1 MDPCQRNDNDLNGL
15 SFVASY
21 IPQPNE
27 QFFARLLR
35 FTETT
40 QQCGFETFIPI
51 DSDYT
56 LHGVSLHTECPLLA
70 LGELIFPEMSH
81 TMNFIGSMPDCF
93 PHDSLGVAN
102 AALVIE
108 SKLKNNRLPLGNVL
122 ELQPSSG
129 PADVTT
135 VFGRSSDADFVSQL
149 HSVNVT
155 LFSEVFQTSGTIQN
169 NQLTML
175 GISRVFGYP
184 AELHITAPSNETNWD
199 DLLFTVQGDLQHGEG
214 SFIQCLSDVVKRKLT
229 QLANSG
235 NARLKVAQMSLNQ
248 SLERVNEITAQFD
261 EAVSNVEQ
269 AEEQNIAANDTI
281 AMAEARFRVVQ
292 QLFDNSQSELENL
305 TLPCTEEPCESVC
318 MPGESCR
325 SCSRPTFITKTSR
338 CPITVKETRNI
349 RVAPFFVK
357 RTTWR
362 WVTECRLEN
371 NQICQRDECPVGE
384 TRYCYGKC
392 VPVVES
398 LLPVYNWRMVEV
410 DVQTYENCTVTLF
423 NSTVPDTC
431 CDEVSCAVFAPS
443 TSCVMKNAMYRSAR
457 EIATEELEGMN
468 KELFQML
475 QEAQKNL
482 SLARTAASKAE
493 VTRQIH
499 EQRREQLQTS
509 LERVVMAHDK
519 AKEVYNKTLEEIEP
533 LLRVSQSIN
542 GDDFQNLF
550 DITSVT
556 FNTKISKQSPTA
568 LELNVLFGS
577 DADGFFVIYDESY
590 IYFASQG
597 KENFERIADDIIND
611 VFIGSSK
618 RSLTQIRR
626 QVTGENAL
634 REIFASRCAHI
645 SNTKLF
651 FMEIRTKLEEV
662 QTSIE
667 TSQEGANR
675 LSQNLTDQGL
685 PEDDD
690 EVDAYI
696 DLIKTFENKSVEAV
710 RVLEDTIFSEWQAS
724 MEFLYSESGSVGEVS
739 CDGFADCLQTS
750 VDELQSLVDLTP
762 EVELSEEFVSLLSSL
777 PMAVNSLLE
786 LALSSNISINQA
798 LDRIRPIIT
807 ITDAYATDNYWCNEP
822 PVMTIQPPPEVNISL
837 GDTLTLSC
845 EAESDLAVTY
855 EWKKDGN
862 VMPQFK
868 SSVLVIENIQRLDS
882 ANYTCF
888 ANNPVGSAESV
899 TTSVT
904 VYELPEFYLLPQ
916 SVATYYGDDN
926 GAWFACNASAW
937 PFPGWRWFYR
947 SSDDEEWTII
957 EGEETNELLISNP
970 QEENVGMYACEAYNY
985 HGSIRSEAVTLTLLP
1000 LTVSRHQFV
1009 LEFSIFVNASSA
1021 EGQFCSD
1028 DDLYDSIYGL
1038 IYDAIGDQVSIMKDL
1053 NVTQLDLENFD
1064 ISLTLLSEN
1073 VTTRYLHLMTFA
1085 EIANLALPQATSI
1098 RRSVQSITVALN
1110 EESVSHDCEGAEFS
1124 VVEGSLVVGQL
1135 TYVCPPGQR
1144 LNSDYL
1150 LCCKFITLQ

>member
-1 MDPCQRNDNDLNGL
+1 MDPCQRNDNELNGL

-81 TMNFIGSMPDCF
+81 AMNFIGSIPDCF
-93 PHDSLGVAN
+93 PHDTLEVAN

-108 SKLKNNRLPLGNVL
+108 SKLKNNRLPLGNFL
-122 ELQPSSG
+122 ELQPSGG

-135 VFGRSSDADFVSQL
+135 VFGRSSDAGFVSQL
-149 HSVNVT
+149 HSVNVS
-155 LFSEVFQTSGTIQN
+155 LFSEVFQTSGTIQS
-169 NQLTML
+169 NQLTMS

-184 AELHITAPSNETNWD
+184 AELHITAPSDETNWD
-199 DLLFTVQGDLQHGEG
+199 DLFFTVQGDLQRGEG

-248 SLERVNEITAQFD
+248 SLERVNAVKAQYD
-261 EAVSNVEQ
+261 EAVLNVAQ
-269 AEEQNIAANDTI
+269 AEDQSMAANDTI
-281 AMAEARFRVVQ
+281 AMAEERFREAQ
-292 QLFDNSQSELENL
+292 QLFNSSQSELENL

-325 SCSRPTFITKTSR
+325 SCSRPTFVMKTSR

-371 NQICQRDECPVGE
+371 NQVCRENECPVGE
-384 TRYCYGKC
+384 TCYCYGKC

-410 DVQTYENCTVTLF
+410 DVQTYENCSVTLF

-443 TSCVMKNAMYRSAR
+443 TLCVMNNAMCRSAR
-457 EIATEELEGMN
+457 ETAAEELEGMN
-468 KELFQML
+468 KALFQKL

-509 LERVVMAHDK
+509 LERVVMAHNK
-519 AKEVYNKTLEEIEP
+519 SKEVYNRTLEEIEP

-542 GDDFQNLF
+542 ENDFQNLF

-556 FNTKISKQSPTA
+556 FNTQISKQSPTA

-577 DADGFFVIYDESY
+577 DADGFFVIYHESY

-611 VFIGSSK
+611 MFIGSSK
-618 RSLTQIRR
+618 RSVTRIRR
-626 QVTGENAL
+626 QVTGESAL
-634 REIFASRCAHI
+634 RELFASRCAHI

-651 FMEIRTKLEEV
+651 FMEIQTKLKEV

-667 TSQEGANR
+667 TSQEDANR

-710 RVLEDTIFSEWQAS
+710 RALEDTIFSEWQAS

-750 VDELQSLVDLTP
+750 VDELQSLVGLTP
-762 EVELSEEFVSLLSSL
+762 EAELNEEFVLLLPSL

-786 LALSSNISINQA
+786 LALSSDISINEA
-798 LDRIRPIIT
+798 LDSIRPIIT

-868 SSVLVIENIQRLDS
+868 SSVLVIENIQQLDS

-916 SVATYYGDDN
+916 SVATYYGDGN
-926 GAWFACNASAW
+926 GAWFACNVSAW
-937 PFPGWRWFYR
+937 PFPGWRWFYC

-957 EGEETNELLISNP
+957 EGEETNELLVSNP

-1000 LTVSRHQFV
+1000 FTVSRHQFV

-1028 DDLYDSIYGL
+1028 GDLYDSIYGV
-1038 IYDAIGDQVSIMKDL
+1038 IYDAIGDQVSIMEDL
-1053 NVTQLDLENFD
+1053 NVTQVDLENFD

-1098 RRSVQSITVALN
+1098 RTSVQSITVALN
-1110 EESVSHDCEGAEFS
+1110 EEDVSHDCEGAEFS

-1144 LNSDYL
+1144 LHSDYL
-1150 LCCKFITLQ
+1150 LCCKL

>member
-21 IPQPNE
+21 RPQPNE

-81 TMNFIGSMPDCF
+81 TMNFIGSVPDCF

-108 SKLKNNRLPLGNVL
+108 STLKIDRLSLGNFL
-122 ELQPSSG
+122 ELQPSGG

-149 HSVNVT
+149 HSVKVT
-155 LFSEVFQTSGTIQN
+155 LFSEVQTSATIQD
-169 NQLTML
+169 NQLIVS
-175 GISRVFGYP
+175 GVNRVFGYP
-184 AELHITAPSNETNWD
+184 AELHITAPSDETNWD
-199 DLLFTVQGDLQHGEG
+199 DLLFTVQGDLQRGEG

-235 NARLKVAQMSLNQ
+235 NARLKVAKISLNQ
-248 SLERVNEITAQFD
+248 SLERVNEIMAQFD
-261 EAVSNVEQ
+261 EAISNVAQ
-269 AEEQNIAANDTI
+269 AEEQIIATNDTMV
-281 AMAEARFRVVQ
+281 MAERRFREAQ
-292 QLFDNSQSELENL
+292 QLFNSNQSELENL
-305 TLPCTEEPCESVC
+305 TLPCTEEPCESIC
-318 MPGESCR
+318 MPRVSCR
-325 SCSRPTFITKTSR
+325 SCSRPTFIMKTTK
-338 CPITVKETRNI
+338 CPITVKETRNFRI
-349 RVAPFFVK
+349 VPFFEK

-371 NQICQRDECPVGE
+371 SRICQTDECPVGE
-384 TRYCYGKC
+384 TLSCYGKC
-392 VPVVES
+392 VPVDES
-398 LLPVYNWRMVEV
+398 LVPVYNWIMVEV

-431 CDEVSCAVFAPS
+431 CDEVGCAVFAPNA
-443 TSCVMKNAMYRSAR
+443 SCVMKNAMCRSAR
-457 EIATEELEGMN
+457 QNATEELEGTN

-475 QEAQKNL
+475 QEAQKKL

-499 EQRREQLQTS
+499 EQRREQLQKS

-519 AKEVYNKTLEEIEP
+519 AKEVYNRTLEEIEP
-533 LLRVSQSIN
+533 LLRVSRSIN
-542 GDDFQNLF
+542 EDNFQNLF
-550 DITSVT
+550 DISSVT

-577 DADGFFVIYDESY
+577 EANGFFNESH

-618 RSLTQIRR
+618 RSATRIRR

-634 REIFASRCAHI
+634 RELFASRCAHI

-651 FMEIRTKLEEV
+651 FMEIQTKLEEV

-667 TSQEGANR
+667 TSQEDANR
-675 LSQNLTDQGL
+675 LSQSLTDQGL

-710 RVLEDTIFSEWQAS
+710 RALEDTIFSEWQAS

-750 VDELQSLVDLTP
+750 VDELQSLVGLTP
-762 EVELSEEFVSLLSSL
+762 EAELSKEFVSLLPSL

-786 LALSSNISINQA
+786 LALSSNISINEA

-822 PVMTIQPPPEVNISL
+822 PVMTIQPPPEVNVSL

-868 SSVLVIENIQRLDS
+868 SSILVIENIQRLDS

-947 SSDDEEWTII
+947 TSDDEEWTII

-970 QEENVGMYACEAYNY
+970 QEENMGIYACEAYNY

-1028 DDLYDSIYGL
+1028 GDLYDSIYKV
-1038 IYDAIGDQVSIMKDL
+1038 IYEAIGDQVSEDL
-1053 NVTQLDLENFD
+1053 NVTQVELEDFD

-1098 RRSVQSITVALN
+1098 RRSVQSITVVLN
-1110 EESVSHDCEGAEFS
+1110 DEDVSHNCEGAEFS
-1124 VVEGSLVVGQL
+1124 VVEGSVVVGQL

-1150 LCCKFITLQ
+1150 LCCKL

>member
-1 MDPCQRNDNDLNGL
+1 M
-15 SFVASY
+15 
-21 IPQPNE
+21 
-27 QFFARLLR
+27 
-35 FTETT
+35 
-40 QQCGFETFIPI
+40 
-51 DSDYT
+51 
-56 LHGVSLHTECPLLA
+56 
-70 LGELIFPEMSH
+70 
-81 TMNFIGSMPDCF
+81 
-93 PHDSLGVAN
+93 
-102 AALVIE
+102 
-108 SKLKNNRLPLGNVL
+108 
-122 ELQPSSG
+122 
-129 PADVTT
+129 
-135 VFGRSSDADFVSQL
+135 
-149 HSVNVT
+149 
-155 LFSEVFQTSGTIQN
+155 
-169 NQLTML
+169 
-175 GISRVFGYP
+175 
-184 AELHITAPSNETNWD
+184 
-199 DLLFTVQGDLQHGEG
+199 
-214 SFIQCLSDVVKRKLT
+214 VKSKLT

-235 NARLKVAQMSLNQ
+235 NVRLKVAQMSLNQ
-248 SLERVNEITAQFD
+248 TLERVNEIKAQFD
-261 EAVSNVEQ
+261 EAVSNVVQ
-269 AEEQNIAANDTI
+269 AEEQSMAADDTVAIA
-281 AMAEARFRVVQ
+281 EERFRVVQ
-292 QLFDNSQSELENL
+292 QLFNNSQSELENL

-325 SCSRPTFITKTSR
+325 SCSRPTFIMKTSR
-338 CPITVKETRNI
+338 CPKMVKQSRNI

-357 RTTWR
+357 QTTR
-362 WVTECRLEN
+362 RFVTECRLEN
-371 NQICQRDECPVGE
+371 NQTCLHNECPVGE
-384 TRYCYGKC
+384 TLYCYGKC
-392 VPVVES
+392 IPVVDS
-398 LLPVYNWRMVEV
+398 LLPVYNWQKVEV
-410 DVQTYENCTVTLF
+410 DVLTYKNCTVTLL

-431 CDEVSCAVFAPS
+431 CNKVSCAMFAPNA
-443 TSCVMKNAMYRSAR
+443 SCVMKNALCRSAHQN
-457 EIATEELEGMN
+457 ATKRLEGTS

-482 SLARTAASKAE
+482 SLARTAASSAE
-493 VTRQIH
+493 ITKQIH

-509 LERVVMAHDK
+509 LESVVMAHDK
-519 AKEVYNKTLEEIEP
+519 AKEVYNRTLEEIEP
-533 LLRVSQSIN
+533 LLRILQSIN
-542 GDDFQNLF
+542 ENDFQNLF
-550 DITSVT
+550 NITSVT

-577 DADGFFVIYDESY
+577 TSDGFFVIYYKSY
-590 IYFASQG
+590 IYFASQS
-597 KENFERIADDIIND
+597 KENFERIADDIIHD

-618 RSLTQIRR
+618 QSATRIRR
-626 QVTGENAL
+626 QVTGENVLRGLFAL
-634 REIFASRCAHI
+634 RCAHI

-651 FMEIRTKLEEV
+651 FMEIQTKLEEV

-667 TSQEGANR
+667 TSQEDANR
-675 LSQNLTDQGL
+675 LSQSLTDQGL
-685 PEDDD
+685 PEDD

-696 DLIKTFENKSVEAV
+696 DLIRIFENKSVEAV
-710 RVLEDTIFSEWQAS
+710 RTLEDIIFSEWQAS
-724 MEFLYSESGSVGEVS
+724 MEFLYSESGSMGEVS
-739 CDGFADCLQTS
+739 CNGFADCLQTS
-750 VDELQSLVDLTP
+750 VDELQSLVGLTP
-762 EVELSEEFVSLLSSL
+762 EAELSEEFVSLKPSL

-786 LALSSNISINQA
+786 LALSSNISINEA

-868 SSVLVIENIQRLDS
+868 SSTLAIENIQRLDS

-916 SVATYYGDDN
+916 SVSTYYGDDN

-947 SSDDEEWTII
+947 TSDDEEWTII

-1000 LTVSRHQFV
+1000 FTVSRHQFV

-1021 EGQFCSD
+1021 ESQFCSD
-1028 DDLYDSIYGL
+1028 GDLYDSIYGV
-1038 IYDAIGDQVSIMKDL
+1038 IYDAIGDQVSIMEDL
-1053 NVTQLDLENFD
+1053 NVTQVDLENFD

-1110 EESVSHDCEGAEFS
+1110 EEIVSHDCEGAEFS
-1124 VVEGSLVVGQL
+1124 VVEGSVVVGQL